1 MRFVLVEPSH
11 PGNIGAAARAIRV
24 MGFDDLVLVQPKQ
37 FPHAEATAMAAGAD
51 DVLAGTR
58 VAATLAQAIADCS
71 VVFGTSARRRS
82 LGWPEVDARDA
93 AARAAADDAAPAFV
107 FGRERSGLTNDELD
121 QCQYMLH
128 VPSADDYGSLNLAQA
143 VQVVA
148 YECRLHTRGSDP
160 PPGQIPG
167 QSMPTRQEMEYFFDH
182 LHASVSDIGFLD
194 PANPRK
200 VMRRLRRL
208 FNRAEPSSLELNLL
222 RGVLKHARDPAP
234 GSPTWLR
241 VRGSRRD
248 DGGAIMSDSNDQD

>member
-1 MRFVLVEPSH
+1 MRFVLVEPTH

-24 MGFDDLVLVQPKQ
+24 MGFADLVLVQPKQ

-58 VAATLAQAIADCS
+58 VVATLADAIADCS

-82 LGWPEVDARDA
+82 LGWPEFDARGA
-93 AARAAADDAAPAFV
+93 AERAAAHDTAAAFV

-121 QCQYMLH
+121 QCQFMLH

-143 VQVVA
+143 VQIVA
-148 YECRLHTRGSDP
+148 YECRMHTRGSDP
-160 PPGQIPG
+160 PPGQA
-167 QSMPTRQEMEYFFDH
+167 MPTRQEMEYFFDH
-182 LHASVSDIGFLD
+182 LHASISDIGFLD
-194 PANPRK
+194 PTNPRK

-234 GSPTWLR
+234 GSPTWQR